1 MIVDT
6 QDYCQEQV
14 FSQQKISDQ
23 ECGELRPQLWRAQAW
38 ADSKGSEPD
47 CGRITAA
54 LCLSFPTGTIIV
66 PEQ

>member
-23 ECGELRPQLWRAQAW
+23 ECGELRPQL
-38 ADSKGSEPD
+38 
-47 CGRITAA
+47 
-54 LCLSFPTGTIIV
+54 
-66 PEQ
+66 